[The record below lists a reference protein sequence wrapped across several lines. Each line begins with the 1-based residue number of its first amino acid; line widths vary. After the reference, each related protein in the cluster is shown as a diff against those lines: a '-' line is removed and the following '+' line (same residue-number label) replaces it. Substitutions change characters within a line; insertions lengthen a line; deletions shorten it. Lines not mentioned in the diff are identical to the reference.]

1 MVLPRLL
8 LQTRRPS
15 PDIAVAAQ
23 GAPSLADTYAT
34 MSGAEL
40 PSTHRMRL
48 LPALMKASIRPTICS
63 GFVATPKASFGG
75 GLLEGRP
82 PPERGEVNHAFD
94 LVREPELDGAVF
106 DYLDGGDIDH
116 GQPFRAV

>member
-1 MVLPRLL
+1 M
-8 LQTRRPS
+8 
-15 PDIAVAAQ
+15 AAQ

-63 GFVATPKASFGG
+63 GFVATPKAPLVAVFSKAGPHRKG
-75 GLLEGRP
+75 E
-82 PPERGEVNHAFD
+82 EVNHAFD
-94 LVREPELDGAVF
+94 LVREPEPDGPVF